1 MRHSELDV
9 IRERLQQR
17 LGELTKRAGK
27 IENDLR
33 QPLNPDW
40 EDRIT
45 ERENDEVLESLDAST
60 LDEAGQIQEAL
71 DRMNAGT
78 YGICLTCGKP
88 VGEKRLEAVP
98 HAATCVG
105 CAS

>member
-1 MRHSELDV
+1 MGHTELNV
-9 IRERLQQR
+9 LRERLQQR
-17 LGELTKRAGK
+17 LDELTKRAGR

-33 QPLNPDW
+33 QPLNPDS

-60 LDEAGQIQEAL
+60 LEEAGQIQEAL
-71 DRMNAGT
+71 DRVNSGT

-98 HAATCVG
+98 HAATCVS

>member
-1 MRHSELDV
+1 MGHTELNV
-9 IRERLQQR
+9 LRERLQQR
-17 LGELTKRAGK
+17 LDELTKRAWK

-33 QPLNPDW
+33 QPLNPDS

-60 LDEAGQIQEAL
+60 LEEAGQIQEAL
-71 DRMNAGT
+71 DRVNSGT

-98 HAATCVG
+98 HAATCVS

>member
-1 MRHSELDV
+1 MRHTEVDA

-33 QPLNPDW
+33 KPLNPDW
-40 EDRIT
+40 EDRVT
-45 ERENDEVLESLDAST
+45 ETENDEVLESLESST
-60 LDEAGQIQEAL
+60 LDEAGQIQAAL
-71 DRMNAGT
+71 DRVNAGT
-78 YGICLTCGKP
+78 YGISLTCGTS
-88 VGEKRLEAVP
+88 VGEERLEAIP
-98 HAATCVG
+98 HAATCIS